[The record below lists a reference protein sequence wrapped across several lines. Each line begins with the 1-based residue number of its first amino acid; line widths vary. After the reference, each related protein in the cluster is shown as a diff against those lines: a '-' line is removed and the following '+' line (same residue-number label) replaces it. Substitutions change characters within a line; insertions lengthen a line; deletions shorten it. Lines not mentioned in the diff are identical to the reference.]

1 MVNATTQGLPPLTLA
16 HTSLHSRVD
25 EVELVRMP
33 LDHHSEVAPRGGL
46 LDPTGDLDGLAPATG
61 GRPPA
66 ISAAAAVGV
75 ALVRSGGALIG
86 SRPGSVHGG
95 SGPGGCEVG
104 GRVVLFGRFGV

>member
-1 MVNATTQGLPPLTLA
+1 MSGSHNCIPDMCQRKPTSFPI
-16 HTSLHSRVD
+16 SLHSRVD

-33 LDHHSEVAPRGGL
+33 LYHHSEIAPRGGL

-61 GRPPA
+61 GPPAA

-86 SRPGSVHGG
+86 FRIRI
-95 SGPGGCEVG
+95 CTRWIWT
-104 GRVVLFGRFGV
+104 GRQ